1 MRRGHS
7 WVPLSHDVHPVDTG
21 PLMTLREAYRVL
33 DVSPSATWAAVKRA
47 YRDLASR
54 WHPDRFGPGTAAY
67 SAAEERFK
75 RINQAYERL
84 GTAKKQRQQR
94 ATPCPVSTPS
104 QASDARRAVQAQLI
118 RSPADPP
125 QRSTTQ
131 SNTSTGKARPNAVS
145 PFDELPAGW
154 GQVLSVAGAV
164 GCFCLGIL
172 WSSSLGAMLVWT
184 AFWTVLAAGAFSL
197 STRVQP

>member
-1 MRRGHS
+1 
-7 WVPLSHDVHPVDTG
+7 
-21 PLMTLREAYRVL
+21 MTLREAYRVL
-33 DVSPSATWAAVKRA
+33 DVSPSATWAVVKRA

-54 WHPDRFGPGTAAY
+54 WHPDRFGHGTAAY

-75 RINQAYERL
+75 RVNQAYERL
-84 GTAKKQRQQR
+84 CTVKKQRQQR
-94 ATPCPVSTPS
+94 ATPRSVSTLS
-104 QASDARRAVQAQLI
+104 QASNARCTVQAQVT
-118 RSPADPP
+118 RSPADVP
-125 QRSTTQ
+125 QNNATQ
-131 SNTSTGKARPNAVS
+131 NNTSTGEVRPNTVN

-164 GCFCLGIL
+164 GFFCLGVL
-172 WSSSLGAMLVWT
+172 WSGSLGAMLAWT